1 MIKQIIEDRGLK
13 AVERVTNVAGTPVVY
28 DIANIMNTL
37 YGYRPI
43 SIGAIPEASDTN
55 EFVVPAGQIK
65 KTTTIK
71 GTPIYGQQD
80 MLGREV
86 FCPLTLSAG
95 GIDYEFPF
103 CVIGVRSR
111 KIIVETPM
119 VERNGAVIEEIAC
132 SGYDF
137 SVKGFL
143 IDPNNQFP
151 DEQLNKLKEL
161 YETNEPIVMKSALT
175 DLFLEKDDRV
185 VMRNLEIP
193 EKAKVIGVRDYTFE
207 LVQDGVFDLYAV
219 D

>member
-13 AVERVTNVAGTPVVY
+13 AVKTVTNVTGNPVVY

-37 YGYRPI
+37 YGYKPM
-43 SIGAIPEASDTN
+43 SIGLIPEAASVN
-55 EFVVPAGQIK
+55 EFNVPVAPAK

-71 GTPIYGQQD
+71 GSPIYGQQD

-95 GIDYEFPF
+95 GINYEFPF
-103 CVIGVRSR
+103 CVIGVRNR

-119 VERNGAVIEEIAC
+119 VERNGAVIEEIAV
-132 SGYDF
+132 SGYNF

-151 DEQLNKLKEL
+151 DEQLSKLIEL
-161 YETNEPIVMKSALT
+161 FETNEPVVMKSALT

-193 EKAKVIGVRDYTFE
+193 EKAKVIGVRDYSFE